1 MRRKQHSNSGNTQVV
16 QDMASQMAQMKKD
29 GYQVFSASVIGAG
42 SELYK
47 QYGVLNFAPLSPS
60 TQDIFNYGTDTDAT
74 APKSCGPV
82 PGGFTSSGGEIP
94 VSSCGASDKGYIEWG
109 LGNRLPNWIA
119 LANSMLPYTAA
130 AIKFNVDTACGLGV
144 RPMYRLYSGVAG
156 QSAEVEIPYET
167 AGEVLRQR
175 ILAKQKEIMNLT
187 AQRNNVKS
195 ANQAEAPAANDMI
208 VLLNKALAD
217 ESETPNENQ
226 KPARY
231 PHRSAGEDY
240 YTSMSCDMLDEV
252 IATLLSEIADLKKQ
266 LGVWRKT
273 NRSVKSFLRRTNTS
287 LLNHNL
293 FNDFLTY
300 GICFSEVQLTQ
311 NGSRNQSDAAW
322 KPTIESLGWRNAL
335 TCRLE
340 RMDEENVSR
349 HVYLSNSWLD
359 PIDRHG
365 GDEVP
370 DVHIDALP
378 AINPMSPVDDL
389 ERTLRTFRTLSAKA
403 EKESGQQL
411 GVASRPCRHIMPI
424 AYTTA
429 GRAYYPQPSYWS
441 IYNDIYQFA
450 CTIIR
455 DRAIRKRNESM
466 FGYIVYVHADYL
478 EKLTSQINAQNTDEE
493 RNKIKQQEMA
503 KIKSFLANKQN
514 NGQAFAACT
523 FTGHDGKDHDA
534 FRIEQVS
541 MANKQAAEADK
552 TEIAD
557 ISSII
562 LFALECHPD
571 LIGSTPGGASSSGG
585 TYQREMLQIKQS
597 KLAPSQGMVLELY
610 NLVRDFNGWD
620 DRLCWHIV
628 QRSLTTLDRSHSGTV
643 DE

>member
-1 MRRKQHSNSGNTQVV
+1 MSRKHSNSGTTQVV
-16 QDMASQMAQMKKD
+16 QGMASQMEQMKKE
-29 GYQVFSASVIGAG
+29 GYQVFSSSVWGAN
-42 SELYK
+42 SELYN

-60 TQDIFNYGTDTDAT
+60 TQGIFNHGTDMDAS
-74 APKSCGPV
+74 APKSCGPM
-82 PGGFTSSGGEIP
+82 PGGFTSSGSEIP
-94 VSSCGASDKGYIEWG
+94 VSGCGASGRGYIEWG

-119 LANSMLPYTAA
+119 LANGMLPYTAA

-167 AGEVLRQR
+167 AGDVLRQR
-175 ILAKQKEIMNLT
+175 IIAKQKEVMNLT
-187 AQRNNVKS
+187 SQRQNITS
-195 ANQAEAPAANDMI
+195 AATTSTPAPNAMA
-208 VLLNKALAD
+208 VLLNAVQN
-217 ESETPNENQ
+217 ETDAQPEQ
-226 KPARY
+226 PDTERY
-231 PHRSAGEDY
+231 PHRNAGEDY

-252 IATLLSEIADLKKQ
+252 IATIMAEIADLKKQ
-266 LGVWRKT
+266 LSVWRKT
-273 NRSVKSFLRRTNTS
+273 NRAVKTFLRRTNTS

-300 GICFSEVQLTQ
+300 GICFPEVRLTQ
-311 NGSRNQSDAAW
+311 NGSRNPSDAAW
-322 KPTIESLGWRNAL
+322 RPTIESIGWRNAL

-340 RMDEENVSR
+340 RMDEEGVSR
-349 HVYLSNSWLD
+349 HIYLSNSWLD
-359 PIDRHG
+359 PIDRHST
-365 GDEVP
+365 DVMP
-370 DVHIDALP
+370 DTHIDALP

-389 ERTLRTFRTLSAKA
+389 SRTLRTFRSLSARTEA
-403 EKESGQQL
+403 ETGKPL
-411 GVASRPCRHIMPI
+411 GIAARPCRHIMPI
-424 AYTTA
+424 AYTTP

-441 IYNDIYQFA
+441 IYNDIFQFA

-478 EKLTSQINAQNTDEE
+478 DKLTSQLNAQNTDEE
-493 RNKIKQQEMA
+493 RNRIKQAEMN

-597 KLAPSQGMVLELY
+597 KLASSQALVLELY
-610 NLVRDFNGWD
+610 NLVRDFNAWD